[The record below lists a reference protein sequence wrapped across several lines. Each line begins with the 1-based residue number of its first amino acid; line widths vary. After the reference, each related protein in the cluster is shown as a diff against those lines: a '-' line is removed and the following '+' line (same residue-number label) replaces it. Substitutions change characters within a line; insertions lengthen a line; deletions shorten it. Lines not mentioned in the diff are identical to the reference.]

1 LTRRESP
8 MVAKFREVEETAANE
23 PLVLERS
30 SREAPMITEYAD
42 YRMLQ
47 RPDPSDRRLRNRLIV
62 ANVVAWVAIIVLIRL
77 IFF

>member
-1 LTRRESP
+1 
-8 MVAKFREVEETAANE
+8 MIAKLREVEETAANE
-23 PLVLERS
+23 PLVLELS

-42 YRMLQ
+42 CRALR

-62 ANVVAWVAIIVLIRL
+62 ANVVAWIAIIALIRL